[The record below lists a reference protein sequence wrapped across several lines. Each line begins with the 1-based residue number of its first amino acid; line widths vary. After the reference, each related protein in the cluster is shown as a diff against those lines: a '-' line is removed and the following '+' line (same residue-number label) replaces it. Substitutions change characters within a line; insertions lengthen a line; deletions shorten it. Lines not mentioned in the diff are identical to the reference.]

1 MKSFINKLTKK
12 KFIRNVVVVVT
23 GTASAQAITVIF
35 SPFIT
40 RLYGPEAFGVLG
52 VFMAMV
58 SIIGPV
64 SALTYPIA
72 IVLPKRDSE
81 AKVLIFLS
89 IFISFII
96 AMIIGII
103 LMIFNKPLVYLLQ
116 IAEIAQYLF
125 LIPLVIIFTT
135 FLQVSRQ
142 WLIRTKQ
149 FKVTAKAAFI
159 NSLILN
165 ISKTGIGLFNPVASV
180 LVTLN
185 TFSNAFHAFLLSI
198 NSIKTKIKPKK
209 ITIKIS
215 VLKNI
220 ANKYNDFPLYRAP
233 QTLVH
238 VVSQSLPIILL
249 PAFFGPAA
257 AGYYS
262 LSRSVL
268 AMPITL
274 IGESVGDVFYPRIVE
289 AEKKRE
295 NLALLITRA
304 TLGLGLVGLIPFG
317 IIIIFGPWLFG
328 LIFGADWV
336 VAGEYARWLTL
347 GFYFGFINRPS
358 ARAIPVLNIQ
368 KQFLIYEIIS
378 GFIRGGILLLGFFL
392 FENDVVAVALFSI
405 STVLLNTYLIFFTIR
420 KAVLYK
426 N

>member
-249 PAFFGPAA
+249 SAFFGPAA

-420 KAVLYK
+420 
-426 N
+426 